1 MSDIIRANYD
11 ELENI
16 AKRFDDSSQVI
27 EEMLNMIKGSMQNLE
42 GEWIGRGSEAFFA
55 EMKDEVLPAVMRLQN
70 ALTEAAGVTRKIVE
84 TVRGAEEEAAG
95 LFRGGPVQ

>member
-1 MSDIIRANYD
+1 
-11 ELENI
+11 
-16 AKRFDDSSQVI
+16 
-27 EEMLNMIKGSMQNLE
+27 
-42 GEWIGRGSEAFFA
+42 
-55 EMKDEVLPAVMRLQN
+55 MKDEVLPAVMRLQN